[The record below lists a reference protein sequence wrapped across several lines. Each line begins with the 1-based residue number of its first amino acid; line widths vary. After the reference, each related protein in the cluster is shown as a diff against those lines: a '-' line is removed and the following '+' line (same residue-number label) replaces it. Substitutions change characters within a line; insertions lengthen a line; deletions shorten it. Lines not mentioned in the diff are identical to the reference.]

1 MLDSVQPH
9 QTKVEAFETML
20 KQALPEVKKTLKDPN
35 KVAAHFLAKA
45 HAQGLRLTLKDI
57 KNKINPPKIPYPK
70 EALNPEGSMLRDMTL
85 AWAITHYASPEVFLA
100 LTSRLS
106 FDHLLSGASRKTAS
120 RLQLAYDMS
129 LIGCLYYL
137 PWTLSEYY
145 QEYQE
150 KYEEEIGF
158 PVQLIAPSLVLLHYK
173 GADMV
178 KFCLKST
185 TTLCQAAHEFC
196 GEAYGYADD
205 LSDQSTSPRLGKNG

>member
-1 MLDSVQPH
+1 MLDSAQHH
-9 QTKVEAFETML
+9 QNKLEAFEAML
-20 KQALPEVKKTLKDPN
+20 KQELPRVKKTLKDPN

-45 HAQGLRLTLKDI
+45 HLQGLRLALKEM
-57 KNKINPPKIPYPK
+57 KEKISPPKIPYPK

-85 AWAITHYASPEVFLA
+85 AWAITHYASPELFVA

-106 FDHLLSGASRKTAS
+106 FGHLLSGASRKTAS
-120 RLQLAYDMS
+120 YLQLAYDMS

-150 KYEEEIGF
+150 KYEEEIGI

-173 GADMV
+173 GADMA

-185 TTLCQAAHEFC
+185 ATLCQAAHEFC
-196 GEAYGYADD
+196 GEAYGYDD
-205 LSDQSTSPRLGKNG
+205 AVTDKSASSRFGKNG